1 MDDEERINEKD
12 YNYYE
17 NDEFQSES
25 ENDEFQSESE
35 NDESNDIGKS

>member
-1 MDDEERINEKD
+1 MDDEERINEEV

-25 ENDEFQSESE
+25 ENDKFQSKSE
-35 NDESNDIGKS
+35 YDESNNIGKS